1 MGRMPSRASWVTDQS
16 VLRRDVVEGIEQQGH
31 SAMGREAVVGTD
43 IYGWVEAQSRGDTW
57 EGVIKIHQLVPR
69 SHRMFSLL
77 FGDKDDDPGVIAGR
91 RGIPMRHSLEVAD
104 SLRSGADPIYPSW
117 ISYEELAGIDWDLDD
132 WRAYLGHGWTTLLRM
147 MELLAQDIDYGWGTA
162 WGAGR
167 IRLVVWF
174 DTPW

>member
-1 MGRMPSRASWVTDQS
+1 VA
-16 VLRRDVVEGIEQQGH
+16 EGIKKQGH
-31 SAMGREAVVGTD
+31 GAIGREALVSAD
-43 IYGWVEAQSRGDTW
+43 IYGWVEVQTQGDTW
-57 EGVIKIHQLVPR
+57 EGVIKIHHLVPR
-69 SHRMFSLL
+69 SRRMFSLL
-77 FGDKDDDPGVIAGR
+77 FGDKDDDDLDVIAGR
-91 RGIPMRHSLEVAD
+91 RGIPIPHSREVLD